1 MTPTLKTDEELGAMN
16 ASELIHHLEATH
28 HVYTREALQNMLALS
43 REAAQIE
50 PALAPLKALVHELA
64 SDLDPHLMKEE
75 RILFPFI
82 QTLFQA
88 RSNGRTPPRPP
99 FGTVANPI
107 RMMRMEHD
115 NAERLLYS
123 LDTEMKKHPAMMGK
137 HPLFRAID
145 DLAKDL
151 RQHMHTENKFL
162 FPKAESLE

>member
-1 MTPTLKTDEELGAMN
+1 MTPTKRTDEELRAMN
-16 ASELIHHLEATH
+16 AAELIRHLEDTH
-28 HVYTREALQNMLALS
+28 HVYTREALQNLLALS

-50 PALAPLKALVHELA
+50 PSLAPLKTLVQELA
-64 SDLDPHLMKEE
+64 NDLDPHLMKEE

-88 RSNGRTPPRPP
+88 RSLGKTPPRPP

-115 NAERLLYS
+115 NAERLLFA
-123 LDTEMKKHPAMMGK
+123 LDAEMRKHPAMAGK
-137 HPLFRAID
+137 HPLFRGINE
-145 DLAKDL
+145 LADDL
-151 RQHMHTENKFL
+151 RQHMHTENNFL